1 MTEPLGGP
9 SADPRL
15 IVALGAT
22 AYAALFG
29 PSFRVTQE
37 RGRIFDTGAGPSRL
51 ATVHPSSILF
61 PRDEAARN
69 AELQQLIADLRV
81 AARSL
86 RGFSGG
92 KPA

>member
-1 MTEPLGGP
+1 
-9 SADPRL
+9 
-15 IVALGAT
+15 
-22 AYAALFG
+22 
-29 PSFRVTQE
+29 
-37 RGRIFDTGAGPSRL
+37 
-51 ATVHPSSILF
+51 VHPSSILF